1 MIEILEKVSEE
12 VKKVENIHSGS
23 MPALD
28 GEYYT
33 PPVSQAKLNL
43 VSKLSAS
50 PNLPIFLG
58 QEPVPSTEGSIHQWL
73 FQVEG
78 ALATHTEEAVRS
90 AVIGSVR
97 GAAHELLE
105 FIGYGE
111 EMSDILRHIKE
122 RFGQRPSEAKLQ
134 KEFFLME
141 QRKTESINQ
150 FARWVEQRFKRLRA
164 LYPGRYDCG
173 QLKERVFQGMH
184 PHLRDSMI
192 FLYMKEEVGYEEFLA
207 AVYEAETEGTE
218 GKVLNVKA
226 KAMTVEKGVDKNEP
240 TDIQDIKHQIESL
253 ATIIKSTT
261 VENVKLKE
269 GEGVSSPK
277 KKEVF

>member
-1 MIEILEKVSEE
+1 ML
-12 VKKVENIHSGS
+12 HS
-23 MPALD
+23 
-28 GEYYT
+28 
-33 PPVSQAKLNL
+33 
-43 VSKLSAS
+43 
-50 PNLPIFLG
+50 NLPIFWG
-58 QEPVPSTEGSIHQWL
+58 QEPVPSMEGSIDQWL

-105 FIGYGE
+105 FIGYRE
-111 EMSDILRHIKE
+111 EMSNILKHIKE
-122 RFGQRPSEAKLQ
+122 RFGQGPSKAKLQ

-150 FARWVEQRFKRLRA
+150 FMQDEVEQRFKRLKA
-164 LYPGRYDCG
+164 LYPGRYDHG

-184 PHLRDSMI
+184 PHLRDSMR

-226 KAMTVEKGVDKNEP
+226 KAMTVEKVVDKNEP
-240 TDIQDIKHQIESL
+240 TDLQDIKQQIESL
-253 ATIIKSTT
+253 ATIMKSTT
-261 VENVKLKE
+261 VKCKTEGRRRGAISKKE
-269 GEGVSSPK
+269 GGVSKLS
-277 KKEVF
+277 